1 MKSSEVVPFGIRILS
16 PCRPTRLQ
24 SSLFYIFSN
33 LCFFSHFL
41 PSFSFVCF
49 ENGKNLGWRDE
60 RMLKKEE
67 MTSFSGNH
75 FS

>member
-1 MKSSEVVPFGIRILS
+1 MKSSEVVLFGIRILS

-24 SSLFYIFSN
+24 TSLFYIFVS
-33 LCFFSHFL
+33 FL
-41 PSFSFVCF
+41 TSFLRFRLF
-49 ENGKNLGWRDE
+49 ALKTEKKLGRRDE
-60 RMLKKEE
+60 SILKKEE